1 MYTVLVVD
9 DIVENIDVLTG
20 ILKADYHIKAA
31 TNGKT
36 ALKVA
41 QKTLPDLILL
51 DIMMPE
57 MDGYE
62 VCAALQKNPVTKSIP
77 VIFVTA
83 RDQVVDEVSGFE
95 AGAVDY
101 IGKPINPAI
110 TKARIKTH
118 IALSDQKKALE
129 IQVREKTK
137 EIHDTRLEIIRKL
150 GRAAEYK
157 DNDTGLHVERMSR
170 YAYLIAKAYGLN
182 EHLSELLLNASPMH
196 DIGKIGVPDNILK
209 KPGKLN
215 KEEWLLM
222 AEHTRIGGHIIG
234 ESKTELLATAK
245 IVAEQHH
252 EKWNGKGY
260 PEQLKK
266 TEIHLF
272 ARLTA
277 IADVFDAL
285 TSKRPYKE
293 AWAVEDAVAF
303 IKNEK
308 GGHFDPKG
316 VEAFMAALPEI
327 LEIKNEFPE

>member
-9 DIVENIDVLTG
+9 DIVENIDILTG
-20 ILKADYHIKAA
+20 LLKADYHIKAA

-36 ALKVA
+36 ALAVA

-62 VCAALQKNPVTKSIP
+62 VCTALKKNPVTKSIP

-83 RDQVVDEVSGFE
+83 KDQAVDEVSGFE
-95 AGAVDY
+95 TGAVDY
-101 IGKPINPAI
+101 INKPINPAI

-129 IQVREKTK
+129 IEVKEKTQ
-137 EIHDTRLEIIRKL
+137 EINETRLEIIRKL

-170 YAYLIAKAYGLN
+170 YTYLIAKAYGLN

-196 DIGKIGVPDNILK
+196 DIGKIGVPDTILK
-209 KPGKLN
+209 KPGNLN
-215 KEEWLLM
+215 AEEWLLM

-234 ESKTELLATAK
+234 ESKTELLTMAK

-260 PEQLKK
+260 PQQLNN
-266 TEIHLF
+266 TEINLF

-293 AWAVEDAVAF
+293 AWAVEDSVAF
-303 IKNEK
+303 IKKEK

-316 VEAFMAALPEI
+316 VDAFMAALPGI
-327 LEIKNEFPE
+327 MEIKNEFPE

>member
-9 DIVENIDVLTG
+9 DVVENIECLTG
-20 ILKADYHIKAA
+20 LLKADYHIKAA

-62 VCAALQKNPVTKSIP
+62 VCTALKKNPVTRSIP

-83 RDQVVDEVSGFE
+83 KDQAVDEVSGFE
-95 AGAVDY
+95 TGAVDY
-101 IGKPINPAI
+101 INKPINPAI
-110 TKARIKTH
+110 TKARIKTQ

-137 EIHDTRLEIIRKL
+137 EIHETRLEIIRKL

-196 DIGKIGVPDNILK
+196 DIGKIGVPDTILK
-209 KPGKLN
+209 KPGPLN
-215 KEEWLLM
+215 EEEWRIM
-222 AEHTRIGGHIIG
+222 TEHTRIGGHIIG
-234 ESKTELLATAK
+234 ESKSELLSMAK

-266 TEIHLF
+266 TEINLF

-285 TSKRPYKE
+285 TSKRPYKD
-293 AWAVEDAVAF
+293 AWTVEDAVAF

-327 LEIKNEFPE
+327 LEIKNKFPE

>member
-62 VCAALQKNPVTKSIP
+62 VCAALQKNPVTKAIP

-83 RDQVVDEVSGFE
+83 RDQVVDEVGGFE

-101 IGKPINPAI
+101 INKPINPVI

-129 IQVREKTK
+129 IQVTEKTK
-137 EIHDTRLEIIRKL
+137 EIHETRLEIIRKL

-182 EHLSELLLNASPMH
+182 EHLSDLLLNASPMH
-196 DIGKIGVPDNILK
+196 DIGKIGVPDTVLK

-215 KEEWLLM
+215 EEEWRIM
-222 AEHTRIGGHIIG
+222 AEHTRIGGRIIG
-234 ESKTELLATAK
+234 ESKTELLSMAK

-293 AWAVEDAVAF
+293 AWTTEDAVAL

-308 GGHFDPKG
+308 GRHFDPKG
-316 VEAFMAALPEI
+316 VDAFMAALPGI
-327 LEIKNEFPE
+327 MEIKNNFSE

>member
-9 DIVENIDVLTG
+9 DIVENIDILTG
-20 ILKADYHIKAA
+20 LLKADYHIKAA

-36 ALKVA
+36 ALAVA

-62 VCAALQKNPVTKSIP
+62 VCTALKKNPVTKSIP

-83 RDQVVDEVSGFE
+83 KDQAVDEVSGFE
-95 AGAVDY
+95 TGAVDY
-101 IGKPINPAI
+101 INKPINPAI

-129 IQVREKTK
+129 IEVKEKTQ
-137 EIHDTRLEIIRKL
+137 EINETRLEIIRKL

-196 DIGKIGVPDNILK
+196 DIGKIGVPDTILK

-215 KEEWLLM
+215 AEEWLLM

-234 ESKTELLATAK
+234 ESKTELLTMAK

-260 PEQLKK
+260 PQQLKK
-266 TEIHLF
+266 TEINLF

-293 AWAVEDAVAF
+293 AWAVEDSVAF
-303 IKNEK
+303 IKKEK

-316 VEAFMAALPEI
+316 VDAFMAALPGI
-327 LEIKNEFPE
+327 MEIKNEFPE

>member
-20 ILKADYHIKAA
+20 ILKSDYHVKAA
-31 TNGKT
+31 KNGKT
-36 ALKVA
+36 ALTVA
-41 QKTLPDLILL
+41 QKTQPDIILL

-62 VCAALQKNPVTKSIP
+62 VCTALKKNPVTNSIP
-77 VIFVTA
+77 VIFITA
-83 RDQVVDEVSGFE
+83 KDQALDEISGFE

-101 IGKPINPAI
+101 INKPINPAI

-129 IQVREKTK
+129 IQVKKKTQ
-137 EIHDTRLEIIRKL
+137 EINETRLEIIRKL

-182 EHLSELLLNASPMH
+182 EHLAELLLNASPMH
-196 DIGKIGVPDNILK
+196 DIGKIGVPDTVLK

-215 KEEWLLM
+215 EEEWRMM
-222 AEHTRIGGHIIG
+222 AEHTRIGGQIIG
-234 ESKTELLATAK
+234 ESKSELLSIAK

-252 EKWNGKGY
+252 EKWNGEGY
-260 PEQLKK
+260 PEQLKATK
-266 TEIHLF
+266 INLF
-272 ARLTA
+272 ARLTS

-285 TSKRPYKE
+285 TSKRPYKG
-293 AWAVEDAVAF
+293 AWTTADAVAF
-303 IKNEK
+303 IQNEK
-308 GGHFDPKG
+308 RRHFDPKG
-316 VEAFMAALPEI
+316 VDAFIVALPGI
-327 LEIKNEFPE
+327 IDVKNKFSE

>member
-9 DIVENIDVLTG
+9 DVVENIECLTG
-20 ILKADYHIKAA
+20 LLKADYHIKAA

-41 QKTLPDLILL
+41 QKTLPDIILL

-62 VCAALQKNPVTKSIP
+62 VCTALKKNPVTKSIP

-83 RDQVVDEVSGFE
+83 KDQAVDEVSGFE
-95 AGAVDY
+95 TGAVDY
-101 IGKPINPAI
+101 INKPINPAI
-110 TKARIKTH
+110 TKARIKTQ

-129 IQVREKTK
+129 IQVAEKTK
-137 EIHDTRLEIIRKL
+137 EINETRLEIIRKL

-196 DIGKIGVPDNILK
+196 DIGKIGVPDTILK
-209 KPGKLN
+209 KPGALN
-215 KEEWLLM
+215 SEEWLLM
-222 AEHTRIGGHIIG
+222 AEHTRIGGQIIG
-234 ESKTELLATAK
+234 ESKSELLSMAK

-252 EKWNGKGY
+252 ERWNGKGY

-266 TEIHLF
+266 TEINLF

-293 AWAVEDAVAF
+293 AWAMEDAVAY

-316 VEAFMAALPEI
+316 VDAFMAALPEI
-327 LEIKNEFPE
+327 LEIKNKFPE

>member
-9 DIVENIDVLTG
+9 DVVENIECLTG
-20 ILKADYHIKAA
+20 LLKADYHIKAA

-62 VCAALQKNPVTKSIP
+62 VCTALKKNPVTRSIP

-83 RDQVVDEVSGFE
+83 KDQAVDEVSGFE

-101 IGKPINPAI
+101 IGKPINPVI

-129 IQVREKTK
+129 IQVAEKTK
-137 EIHDTRLEIIRKL
+137 EINETRLEIIRKL

-170 YAYLIAKAYGLN
+170 YTYLIAKAYGLN

-196 DIGKIGVPDNILK
+196 DIGKIGVPDTILK

-215 KEEWLLM
+215 EEEWRIM
-222 AEHTRIGGHIIG
+222 TEHTRIGGHIIG
-234 ESKTELLATAK
+234 ESKSELLSTAK

-252 EKWNGKGY
+252 ERWNGRGY
-260 PEQLKK
+260 PERLKK

-293 AWAVEDAVAF
+293 AWTMEDAVAL
-303 IKNEK
+303 IKTEK

-316 VEAFMAALPEI
+316 VEAFMAALPGIIEV
-327 LEIKNEFPE
+327 KNKFPE